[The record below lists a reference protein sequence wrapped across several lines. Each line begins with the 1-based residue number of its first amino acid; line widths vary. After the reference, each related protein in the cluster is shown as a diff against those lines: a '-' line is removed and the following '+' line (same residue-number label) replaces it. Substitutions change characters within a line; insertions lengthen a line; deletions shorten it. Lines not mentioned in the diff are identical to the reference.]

1 MKLFFSFLFS
11 FGLFLF
17 ATAQKNLLSYP
28 YAFSTKRT
36 NAASF
41 NKGAYVMADKRSAN
55 IAFVLQDIDKAAY
68 VLVDSNFKKVADF
81 SLPAKETI
89 FDFDASNLN
98 QLNYV
103 GATYN
108 GSNYNFVYKNSTTK
122 AFTSKEYYNY
132 KIETVDFTAKKVA
145 QKDFVN
151 VPKKEKVISGFS
163 EYNRFFLITALDET
177 YELKLY
183 MLSGNGVATEKTIAF
198 PKIETDAK
206 KSKKLSDYFTD
217 IVTINTGEMPALDD
231 ASKKAKLYTAN
242 NALTFVVNDNK
253 TTQIVTI
260 NTNDYSVTSNNIMN
274 SNPEAGESKDKSV
287 VNSYKTENKLFT
299 MQLVPDKIV
308 VSVYELNGKFLNKI
322 EITEQNINQLMTG
335 TGEYEE
341 RRGSKIKNESLDDFA
356 QLVKALKKGT
366 QGITVETTAAGR
378 YLVTIGTYD
387 EIIVESGGG
396 GSYHSAVGY
405 GQATAGQQQ
414 MTSNTY
420 SYSYYTPGVSKFV
433 SRPNYY
439 KSTTASFLLDAA
451 THKPVKSK
459 IPEPEAT
466 QIKNYVENA
475 GGTMR
480 SQFVFKGKQYYGS
493 YDKEA
498 EAYIFSQIPVKK

>member
-1 MKLFFSFLFS
+1 MKLFYTLLFS
-11 FGLFLF
+11 CGLLC
-17 ATAQKNLLSYP
+17 ATAQKNILSYP
-28 YAFSTKRT
+28 YTFSTKRT

-41 NKGAYVMADKRSAN
+41 NKGAYVMADKSSAN

-68 VLVDSNFKKVADF
+68 VLVDSNFKKVAEF

-108 GSNYNFVYKNSTTK
+108 GSNFNFVYKNSTIK
-122 AFTSKEYYNY
+122 MFTSKEYYNY
-132 KIETVDFTAKKVA
+132 KIETVDFIAKKVA

-163 EYNRFFLITALDET
+163 EYNRFFLITALDDT
-177 YELKLY
+177 YELKFY
-183 MLSGNGVATEKTIAF
+183 MLSGSGVATEKTIAF
-198 PKIETDAK
+198 PKVEADGK
-206 KSKKLSDYFTD
+206 KSKKLSDFLTD

-231 ASKKAKLYTAN
+231 ASKKAKLFTAS
-242 NALTFVVNDNK
+242 NALTFVMNDNK

-260 NTNDYSVTSNNIMN
+260 NTNDFSVTSSNIMN
-274 SNPEAGESKDKSV
+274 SNPEAGESKDKSA
-287 VNSYKTENKLFT
+287 VNSYKTENRVFT
-299 MQLVPDKIV
+299 MQLLADKID
-308 VSVYELNGKFLNKI
+308 VSVYEVNGKFLNKI
-322 EITEQNINQLMTG
+322 EITEQNINQLMKG
-335 TGEYEE
+335 AGEYEE
-341 RRGSKIKNESLDDFA
+341 RRGSKVKNESLDDFA

-387 EIIVESGGG
+387 DIIVQSGGG
-396 GSYHSAVGY
+396 SSSHTGIGY
-405 GQATAGQQQ
+405 GQAVAGQQQ

-420 SYSYYTPGVSKFV
+420 LYSYTTPGVSKYI
-433 SRPNYY
+433 SKPNYY
-439 KSTTASFLLDAA
+439 KSTTASFLLDSVSL
-451 THKPVKSK
+451 KPVKNK

-466 QIKNYVENA
+466 QIKNYVENVA
-475 GGTMR
+475 GTMR
-480 SQFVFKGKQYYGS
+480 SQFLFKGKQYYGS

-498 EAYIFSQIPVKK
+498 EAYIFSQIPVRK